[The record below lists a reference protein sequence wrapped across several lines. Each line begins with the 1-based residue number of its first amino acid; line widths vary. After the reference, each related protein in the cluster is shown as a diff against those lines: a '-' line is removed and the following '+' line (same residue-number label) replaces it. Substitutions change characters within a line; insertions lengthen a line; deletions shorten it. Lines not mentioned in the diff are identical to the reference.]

1 MTNLNESGINPV
13 EYNVLV
19 LPSEVET
26 QTKGGLLLADS
37 TVEKEQFG
45 RMEGTLTAVSPMAF
59 TFLDWPAHE
68 EDKKPKVGDTVMF
81 SKYAA
86 SEITGK
92 DGKTYWVMK
101 DKSIVGVMK

>member
-1 MTNLNESGINPV
+1 MNESGINPV

-26 QTKGGLLLADS
+26 KTKGGLLLADT

-45 RMEGTLTAVSPMAF
+45 RMEGTLVAVSPMAF
-59 TFLDWPAHE
+59 TFLDWPAADN
-68 EDKKPKVGDTVMF
+68 DKKPKVGDTVVF

-86 SEITGK
+86 SEITGR
-92 DGKTYWVMK
+92 DGKQYWLMK
-101 DKSIVGVMK
+101 DKSIVGVMA